1 MMNEALLDV
10 NLLIAGAVENHA
22 DHERAQRFLQTLQTF
37 HTTPT
42 TQGGFLRFLTRPWK
56 DEQRREQPPRMSIAQ
71 AFATL
76 RTVVESPRHSFLP
89 DDEPFTG
96 VSLRSLS
103 GHRQWTD
110 AYLLRLARKHGL
122 RLASLER
129 KMDNMDDSTL
139 PTLFVVS

>member
-1 MMNEALLDV
+1 
-10 NLLIAGAVENHA
+10 
-22 DHERAQRFLQTLQTF
+22 
-37 HTTPT
+37 
-42 TQGGFLRFLTRPWK
+42 
-56 DEQRREQPPRMSIAQ
+56 MSIAQ

>member
-10 NLLIAGAVENHA
+10 NLLIAGVVENHA
-22 DHERAQRFLQTLQTF
+22 DHERAQRFLQTLETF

-56 DEQRREQPPRMSIAQ
+56 DHQKQEQPPRMGVAQ

-76 RTVVESPRHSFLP
+76 RAVVESPKHSFLP

-110 AYLLRLARKHGL
+110 AYLLRLALKHGL

-129 KMDNMDDSTL
+129 KMDNMDDPASATL
-139 PTLFVVS
+139 LVVT